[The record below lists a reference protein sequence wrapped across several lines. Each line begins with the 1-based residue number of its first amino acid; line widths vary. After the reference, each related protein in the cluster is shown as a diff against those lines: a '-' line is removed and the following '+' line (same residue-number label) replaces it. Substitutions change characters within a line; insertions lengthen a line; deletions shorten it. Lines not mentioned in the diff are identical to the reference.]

1 MRSKATT
8 VILTALIFATVTLT
22 ASAQIPLNM
31 SYQAR
36 LANSTGNPVP
46 DSSYDM
52 EFRFYSDS
60 TGGVPVWTESFFD
73 VFTDNGFFDVFLEMD
88 LDNLDGPLFM
98 EIMVGDEIMSPRAPM
113 ATAPFSAIAQRM
125 QGDII
130 TNEGYMVLTNA
141 DGDSSFSILSDAVAD
156 LISVKMAHP
165 PEGPGINILADGIA
179 NSINFRLVHPPEM
192 PSIEMSADAAQ
203 SSFKMM
209 DPTDEKVGFDVF
221 IGGEGNSLKL
231 MDPSDDEVPVGVLQS
246 DGFETSLKLIDPSDD
261 EVGFDVFIGAAG
273 NSMKLIDP
281 SDDENSLIEMNGG
294 IGGDASII
302 MNNLSGLEV
311 GPLLEMT
318 TDPTASSRIKIHAAQ
333 PTFSGRVEIQA
344 QFTDGANMTMFRE
357 GLVPHNEIKAMD
369 LRVGSDIGGELNIF
383 NYASDVEQELL
394 AISGSPSSGASIK
407 MFNPQPEPP
416 AEPLLEMNTDQYGA
430 SIAMAAPQSG
440 GSGDQITDPL
450 FEVTADS
457 TGGAINLHDD
467 IGRYLG
473 LEPMPFTPGGIF
485 RMYSPVSDAVKF
497 EVYTSADGGG
507 VGLYDDIGKYMGFEP
522 SPFIPGGFVYLIDP
536 SSGDTTI
543 SLDTHGYIQVDK
555 GITLGPNANN
565 GELNLVAGTGNTV
578 NGWYNIVSGYGSQCD
593 YNNNFIW
600 ADYPV
605 GPAVI
610 PVQSSG
616 NNQFL
621 VRATGAVKFYTNAN
635 LTSGVQLTPGA
646 SSWSSITT
654 LDGVRNLKPVDSKE
668 ILNKIERLPIN
679 RYSYKSEDESVEHIG
694 PMAADFHN
702 QFGLGTDNEHISA
715 QDQSGIALAGIKEMI
730 NIINELKDK
739 NAELERRI
747 AELER
752 TR

>member
-36 LANSTGNPVP
+36 LADNAGNPVP

-88 LDNLDGPLFM
+88 LDNLDGPLFL
-98 EIMVGDEIMSPRAPM
+98 EIMVGDEIMSPRAPL
-113 ATAPFSAIAQRM
+113 ASVPFSAISQRV

-141 DGDSSFSILSDAVAD
+141 DGDSSFSILSDAGTDIISVKMAHPPEQPAFE
-156 LISVKMAHP
+156 LISNGVDDQISMKMAHP
-165 PEGPGINILADGIA
+165 PEGPGINVMADGIA
-179 NSINFRLVHPPEM
+179 NSINFRLIHPPEM

-221 IGGEGNSLKL
+221 VGGEGNSMKL
-231 MDPSDDEVPVGVLQS
+231 MDPSDEIVPLVELSALNTESSMKLMDPTDE
-246 DGFETSLKLIDPSDD
+246 K
-261 EVGFDVFIGAAG
+261 VGFDVFIGAAG
-273 NSMKLIDP
+273 NSLKLIDP
-281 SDDENSLIEMNGG
+281 DNDSVSAIEMSADAAKSSFKMMDPGDEKVGFDVFVGGEGNSMKLMDPTDEIVPLVEMNGG
-294 IGGDASII
+294 IGG
-302 MNNLSGLEV
+302 E
-311 GPLLEMT
+311 
-318 TDPTASSRIKIHAAQ
+318 
-333 PTFSGRVEIQA
+333 
-344 QFTDGANMTMFRE
+344 ANFR
-357 GLVPHNEIKAMD
+357 
-369 LRVGSDIGGELNIF
+369 
-383 NYASDVEQELL
+383 
-394 AISGSPSSGASIK
+394 

-416 AEPLLEMNTDQYGA
+416 EPLLEMNTDQYGA
-430 SIAMAAPQSG
+430 TFAMTAPQAAG
-440 GSGDQITDPL
+440 PGDQITDPL

-457 TGGAINLHDD
+457 TGGAINLYDN
-467 IGRYLG
+467 IGRYMG

-485 RMYSPVSDAVKF
+485 RMYSPLSDAVKF

-522 SPFIPGGFVYLIDP
+522 SPFVPGGFVYLIDP

-555 GITLGPNANN
+555 GITLGPNTNN
-565 GELNLVAGTGNTV
+565 GERNLVAGTGNTV
-578 NGWYNIVSGYGSQCD
+578 NGWYNVVSGYGSQCD

-600 ADYPV
+600 SDYPV
-605 GPAVI
+605 GPSVI

-646 SSWSSITT
+646 TSWSSITT
-654 LDGVRNLKPVDSKE
+654 LDGVRNLRPVDGGE
-668 ILNKIERLPIN
+668 ILNKIEQLPIN
-679 RYSYKSEDESVEHIG
+679 RYSYKSEDESVEHVG
-694 PMAADFHN
+694 PMAYDFHN
-702 QFGLGTDNEHISA
+702 QFGIGVDDEHISA
-715 QDQSGIALAGIKEMI
+715 QDQSGIALAGMKEMI

-747 AELER
+747 AELEG